1 MSGSPASPPPPP
13 PQAAFRPG
21 FRLNSVNT
29 WLIWIN
35 IAVFVLDWLLLSRGF
50 GYRVN
55 FLPAANDQNVM
66 GVFEYWGHFSR
77 ALAIEQGQV
86 WRFLGFQFLHAGF
99 FHLFSN
105 MIVMYFFGPLI
116 ESYLGSR
123 RFLAYYLLC
132 GVAGPVAY
140 LLMSAAGYLAS
151 PDWMP
156 AELADYIPLI
166 GASAGVF
173 GIIIGAARVAPDVE
187 VMLLIPPVPM
197 KLKTLA
203 WFLVGLAAYTVIF
216 FGDRAGY
223 NAGGEAAHLGGAAL
237 GYFLIQRGHLLDWAN
252 FRFNGPGRGGGGGGG
267 DESDDDDDPRRLRKR
282 VQRQLRDVEQRR
294 NR

>member
-1 MSGSPASPPPPP
+1 MTSSHASPSQPPE
-13 PQAAFRPG
+13 AAFRPG

-35 IAVFVLDWLLLSRGF
+35 IAVFVLDWLLLSRGI
-50 GYRVN
+50 GYRVD
-55 FLPAANDQNVM
+55 FLPAANDQNIM
-66 GVFEYWGHFSR
+66 GVIEYWGHFSQG
-77 ALAIEQGQV
+77 LAIEQGQV

-105 MIVMYFFGPLI
+105 MIVMYFFGPMI
-116 ESYLGSR
+116 EAYLGPR

-132 GVAGPVAY
+132 GIAGPVAY

-151 PDWMP
+151 PPWMP
-156 AELADYIPLI
+156 PDLAHYIPLI

-237 GYFLIQRGHLLDWAN
+237 GYLLIRRAHLLDWAK
-252 FRFNGPGRGGGGGGG
+252 FRFNTWRPGGGGR
-267 DESDDDDDPRRLRKR
+267 DDDDDDNDPQRLRKR
-282 VQRQLRDVEQRR
+282 VRKQLRDVEQR
-294 NR
+294 NKQ